1 MFTGKEFVPN
11 EVCKRVH
18 GLNGIGEIEL
28 PEADKGAEEKDA
40 AAFMAEMAQKYGKE
54 LVIVATAAM
63 TNLARFIR
71 QYPEEA
77 AKVGRISV
85 MGGAVTVPG
94 NVNRFA
100 EANILA
106 DPEAA
111 KFVLESG
118 INLLM
123 VGLDVTLKTMMSAG
137 AMEERIRPW
146 TADGNEPGCKMA
158 AMVHYYCSHEIGCL
172 LYTSRCV

>member
-1 MFTGKEFVPN
+1 
-11 EVCKRVH
+11 
-18 GLNGIGEIEL
+18 
-28 PEADKGAEEKDA
+28 
-40 AAFMAEMAQKYGKE
+40 
-54 LVIVATAAM
+54 
-63 TNLARFIR
+63 
-71 QYPEEA
+71 
-77 AKVGRISV
+77 

-146 TADGNEPGCKMA
+146 TADGNEPDAKW
-158 AMVHYYCSHEIGCL
+158 
-172 LYTSRCV
+172 SRWYIITAPTR